1 MLLHPPPCIASQ
13 CGEKLVQ
20 QSNKF
25 TPLKR
30 RRRSS
35 SSMLSVFFFT
45 SLILQH
51 GTLNPKPCASVF
63 CSSLVP
69 IVSFLAFWYL
79 DDDFFLL
86 L

>member
-1 MLLHPPPCIASQ
+1 MP
-13 CGEKLVQ
+13 
-20 QSNKF
+20 
-25 TPLKR
+25 T
-30 RRRSS
+30 
-35 SSMLSVFFFT
+35 VFFFT

-51 GTLNPKPCASVF
+51 GTLNPKPCAAVF

-86 L
+86 LQLSMLYTSVVNCEGP